1 MALLQTVVCCSCM
14 LSRPE
19 RSRTH
24 PKAARRFLSLVY
36 VCEEMTREGK
46 EQSPGDT
53 LPWHGALRRDVDARE
68 EGCAMPAMP
77 LTTAIATYGHTKALK
92 DGTIQSERVVLE
104 HIDVSPITSAFRRM
118 VRTLAFDVSE
128 MAFSTYL
135 CARVYHKPITAL
147 PVFLLRRFE
156 HGAMVYN
163 VKSGIQ
169 SPLDLHGRRVG
180 VRSYTLTPGVWI
192 RGILQSA
199 YGVNPQQVQWVLFG
213 DEHVAE
219 YVAPSNVTPAPAGS
233 DMVAMLLAGEIDA
246 AIGVSGVDAPEI
258 RPLIPEPQQHRDRSL
273 PAHGHLSDQ
282 PPRRGQGRVTARA
295 PVARRGVMGP
305 LHSRQGRLPWAPG
318 PRRIAD
324 PAGRGHA
331 GDAARH
337 WG

>member
-1 MALLQTVVCCSCM
+1 
-14 LSRPE
+14 
-19 RSRTH
+19 
-24 PKAARRFLSLVY
+24 
-36 VCEEMTREGK
+36 
-46 EQSPGDT
+46 
-53 LPWHGALRRDVDARE
+53 
-68 EGCAMPAMP
+68 MPAVP

-92 DGTIQSERVVLE
+92 DGTVQSERVLLE
-104 HIDVSPITSAFRRM
+104 HRDVAPITSAFRQM

-180 VRSYTLTPGVWI
+180 IRSYTLTPGVWM

-219 YVAPSNVTPAPAGS
+219 YVAPSNVTSAPAGS
-233 DMVAMLLAGEIDA
+233 DLVSMLLAGDIDA

-258 RPLIPEPQQHRDRSL
+258 RPLIPEPRRAAITHFQQTGIYPISHLVVVKDALLHAHPWLAEELWSL
-273 PAHGHLSDQ
+273 FKAAKDNYLGHLRNGAPQTPQDEAMQAMRRVIGDDPLLYGVPPNRKTLEAFMRFNVEQQIIPQ
-282 PPRRGQGRVTARA
+282 PMALEELFPPSVLAL
-295 PVARRGVMGP
+295 V
-305 LHSRQGRLPWAPG
+305 
-318 PRRIAD
+318 
-324 PAGRGHA
+324 
-331 GDAARH
+331 
-337 WG
+337 